1 MLDVIDLSLHFGERP
16 IAKSISFSVR
26 RKERAGLVGKN
37 GAGKS
42 TLLKLISGELK
53 PDGGQISIEKTATLG
68 YLHQDLNSLTNKS
81 IRNEIKSALSIL
93 ESLKKEYE
101 DIQKE
106 MGERTDYESD
116 SYMDLLDRFDQV
128 QTKYLYY
135 DPDQIEK
142 QIELI
147 AFGLGFQRDQL
158 DTSVETL
165 SGGWKM
171 RVELAKLLIQ
181 KPDLLL
187 LDEPTNHLDIESIL
201 WMESWLNNYDGAS
214 IIISHDIEF
223 LNNTTTRTLE
233 IVNGKIRDYPFHY
246 SKYKRVRAEEMEQ
259 LQNAYDN
266 QQRLIKQK
274 EQTIDR
280 FKAKATKAKM
290 AQSMIKELDR
300 MDRLDPPDEDSKLI
314 NISFPSA
321 TRSGAVVYEAINL
334 GHAYEDNLVFSN
346 LNLKIERGDRIALVG
361 QNGQGKSTLA
371 KIIAGELK
379 PSEGVLK
386 TGHNVDLGY
395 FAQNQAEKL
404 DQNLTVQEVAEKA
417 ASTDTISKVRSIL
430 GAFLFPGEE
439 VEKSVKVLSGGE
451 RSRLAISLLMHDNYN
466 VLLLDEP
473 TNHLDIYS
481 KEVLKKALQ
490 SYDGT
495 LLIISHDRS
504 FLQGLAEKTLSFREG
519 EIKLHLDD
527 VDTYL
532 KKQKI
537 EDMRSLEM
545 DSPKAAKSG
554 NNKSNKNASNLSDIE
569 VRKIQKKA
577 NQIEREIS
585 RIVSKIEKIEEK
597 MAAPDFYT
605 SDESVTVG
613 KNYAD
618 LKAQQEKKESEW
630 EMTVNKLDG

>member
-1 MLDVIDLSLHFGERP
+1 MLDIIDLSLHFGERA

-26 RKERAGLVGKN
+26 RKERVGLVGKN

-42 TLLKLISGELK
+42 TLLKLISRELR
-53 PDGGQISIEKTATLG
+53 PDEGQISIEKHATIG
-68 YLHQDLNSLTNKS
+68 YLHQDLNSLTNKTV
-81 IRNEIKSALSIL
+81 RNEIQSALSIL
-93 ESLKKEYE
+93 ESLKEEYE
-101 DIQKE
+101 HIQE
-106 MGERTDYESD
+106 QMASRTDYESD
-116 SYMDLLDRFDQV
+116 SYMSLLDRFDQV
-128 QTKYLYY
+128 QTKYLYF

-142 QIELI
+142 QIEII
-147 AFGLGFQRDQL
+147 AMGLGFKRNQL
-158 DTSVETL
+158 DESVEKL

-201 WMESWLNNYDGAS
+201 WMENWLNNYDGAS

-259 LQNAYDN
+259 LQSAYDN

-300 MDRLDPPDEDSKLI
+300 MERLDPPDEGVKQI
-314 NISFPSA
+314 NIQFPPA
-321 TRSGAVVYEAINL
+321 TRSGAVVYEAIDL
-334 GHAYEDNLVFSN
+334 GHTYGENQVFSG
-346 LNLKIERGDRIALVG
+346 LNLKIERGDRIAFVG

-371 KIIAGELK
+371 KIISGELK
-379 PSEGVLK
+379 PSEGKLIR
-386 TGHNVDLGY
+386 GHNVHLGY

-404 DQNLTVQEVAEKA
+404 QSNKTVLEIAEESAKP
-417 ASTDTISKVRSIL
+417 DTRNKVRSIL

-439 VEKSVKVLSGGE
+439 VEKSVSVLSGGE
-451 RSRLAISLLMHDNYN
+451 RSRLSISLLMHDNYN

-481 KEVLKKALQ
+481 KEVLKEALQ

-495 LLIISHDRS
+495 LLVISHDRE
-504 FLQGLAEKTLSFREG
+504 FLKGLADKTLSFRDG

-527 VDTYL
+527 VETYL
-532 KKQKI
+532 KNQKI

-545 DSPKAAKSG
+545 DSKAKGS
-554 NNKSNKNASNLSDIE
+554 SN
-569 VRKIQKKA
+569 QKGLKA
-577 NQIEREIS
+577 NLTNQQEREIKTKAHQIEREINKLNK
-585 RIVSKIEKIEEK
+585 KIGKLEEK
-597 MAAPDFYT
+597 MAEDDFYS
-605 SDESVTVG
+605 SDKAAEIGKKYTQLKTELKGKEEMWMEVVDELES
-613 KNYAD
+613 
-618 LKAQQEKKESEW
+618 
-630 EMTVNKLDG
+630 

>member
-1 MLDVIDLSLHFGERP
+1 MLDIIDLSLHFGERA

-26 RKERAGLVGKN
+26 RKERVGLVGKN

-42 TLLKLISGELK
+42 TLLKLISRELR
-53 PDGGQISIEKTATLG
+53 PDEGQISIEKHATIG
-68 YLHQDLNSLTNKS
+68 YLHQDLNSLTNKTV
-81 IRNEIKSALSIL
+81 RNEIQSALSIL
-93 ESLKKEYE
+93 ESLKEEYE
-101 DIQKE
+101 HIQE
-106 MGERTDYESD
+106 QMASRTDYESD
-116 SYMDLLDRFDQV
+116 SYMSLLDRFDQV
-128 QTKYLYY
+128 QTKYLYF

-142 QIELI
+142 QIEII
-147 AFGLGFQRDQL
+147 AMGLGFKRNQL
-158 DTSVETL
+158 DESVEKL

-201 WMESWLNNYDGAS
+201 WMENWLNNYDGAS

-259 LQNAYDN
+259 LQSAYDN

-300 MDRLDPPDEDSKLI
+300 MERLDPPDEGVKQI
-314 NISFPSA
+314 NIQFPPA
-321 TRSGAVVYEAINL
+321 TRSGAVVYEAIDL
-334 GHAYEDNLVFSN
+334 GHTYGENQVFSG
-346 LNLKIERGDRIALVG
+346 LNLKIERGDRIAFVG

-371 KIIAGELK
+371 KIISGELK
-379 PSEGVLK
+379 PSEGKLIR
-386 TGHNVDLGY
+386 GHNVHLGY

-404 DQNLTVQEVAEKA
+404 QSNKTVLEIAEESAKP
-417 ASTDTISKVRSIL
+417 DTRNKVRSIL

-439 VEKSVKVLSGGE
+439 VEKSVSVLSGGE
-451 RSRLAISLLMHDNYN
+451 RSRLSISLLMHDNYN

-481 KEVLKKALQ
+481 KEVLKEALQ

-495 LLIISHDRS
+495 FLVISHDRE
-504 FLQGLAEKTLSFREG
+504 FLKGLADKTLSFRDG

-527 VDTYL
+527 VETYL
-532 KKQKI
+532 KNQKI

-545 DSPKAAKSG
+545 DSKAKGS
-554 NNKSNKNASNLSDIE
+554 SN
-569 VRKIQKKA
+569 QKGLKA
-577 NQIEREIS
+577 NLTNQQEREIKTKAHQIEREINKLNK
-585 RIVSKIEKIEEK
+585 KIGKLEEK
-597 MAAPDFYT
+597 MAEDDFYS
-605 SDESVTVG
+605 SDKAAEIGKKYTQLKTELKGKEEMWMEVVDELES
-613 KNYAD
+613 
-618 LKAQQEKKESEW
+618 
-630 EMTVNKLDG
+630 